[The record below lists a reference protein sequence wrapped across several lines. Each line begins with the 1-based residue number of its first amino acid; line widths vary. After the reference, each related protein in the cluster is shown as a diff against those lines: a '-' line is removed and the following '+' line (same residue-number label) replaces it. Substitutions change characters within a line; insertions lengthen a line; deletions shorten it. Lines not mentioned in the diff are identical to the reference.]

1 MIPGRYTM
9 SYDRVDRVNPIIF
22 MTVDNIK
29 LFILPVHPYYIFKLM
44 Y

>member
-9 SYDRVDRVNPIIF
+9 SYDRVDRVNPRLF

-29 LFILPVHPYYIFKLM
+29 NVYSYYIFKLM